1 MDPSF
6 DFLTAKVIPSLFS
19 LFFMQSSSLLGV
31 CSFGVSMQ
39 RNEIALA
46 ALQAVIWG
54 HADSGSSLLVPVAE
68 LVRARV
74 GSHLEHRAWP
84 GLL

>member
-1 MDPSF
+1 
-6 DFLTAKVIPSLFS
+6 
-19 LFFMQSSSLLGV
+19 
-31 CSFGVSMQ
+31 MQ

-68 LVRARV
+68 LALARV

-84 GLL
+84 GIL

>member
-1 MDPSF
+1 
-6 DFLTAKVIPSLFS
+6 
-19 LFFMQSSSLLGV
+19 
-31 CSFGVSMQ
+31 MQ

-54 HADSGSSLLVPVAE
+54 QADSGSSLLVPVAE
-68 LVRARV
+68 LARVRV